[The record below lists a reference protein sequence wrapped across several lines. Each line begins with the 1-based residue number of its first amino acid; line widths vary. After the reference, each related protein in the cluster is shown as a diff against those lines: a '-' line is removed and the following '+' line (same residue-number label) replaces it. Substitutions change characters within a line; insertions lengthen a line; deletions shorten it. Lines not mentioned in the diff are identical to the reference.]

1 MFRLCMATNI
11 YNWYEIEIINNP
23 MAMLNQEEGAV
34 IKISHTFLFHAT
46 NMREA
51 IKIWSNDSQ
60 SK

>member
-1 MFRLCMATNI
+1 
-11 YNWYEIEIINNP
+11 
-23 MAMLNQEEGAV
+23 MAMLNQEEGAD

-51 IKIWSNDSQ
+51 IKIQSNDSS